1 MKWAG
6 RERQWGEDVAEA
18 DERDSG
24 AGSEGSDGKMNA
36 WGGGR
41 GRQWRWRQQ
50 GKLVS
55 LCFYE
60 SIILF
65 K

>member
-36 WGGGR
+36 WGGARPAMEVETAGETR
-41 GRQWRWRQQ
+41 
-50 GKLVS
+50 KS
-55 LCFYE
+55 LF
-60 SIILF
+60 L
-65 K
+65 

>member
-1 MKWAG
+1 M
-6 RERQWGEDVAEA
+6 GEEAAEV

-24 AGSEGSDGKMNA
+24 AGSGGGDREDGGL
-36 WGGGR
+36 GGGR
-41 GRQWRWRQQ
+41 GRRWRWRQQ

-60 SIILF
+60 SLILF
-65 K
+65 